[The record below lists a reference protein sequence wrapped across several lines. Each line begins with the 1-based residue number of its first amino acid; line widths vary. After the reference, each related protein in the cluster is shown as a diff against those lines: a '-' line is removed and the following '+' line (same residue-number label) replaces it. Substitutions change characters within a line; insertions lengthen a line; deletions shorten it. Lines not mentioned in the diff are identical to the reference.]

1 MRMKNITVSIAA
13 AALAAGVLAGCGQS
27 GTAGVSASTAAASES
42 TASAGESAQET
53 ASSGDH
59 LSRIKAAGVI
69 TVATE
74 GDWAP
79 FTYHDEATND
89 LVGFDVETAQEIA
102 KRLGVTAE
110 FKEGDFDGGLTG
122 VSQGT
127 FDMMANGVD
136 VTQER
141 SQTFD
146 FTDPYAYDHAVVVT
160 KADND
165 TIHSFADLK
174 GLTTANSVGS
184 TYAEMGSENGANV
197 TNVPTLAETME
208 LVLNGTADATIN
220 ANTSVQDYFKTSG
233 TKELKVAATDDQ
245 VTEYAIPLKKGSDN
259 DSLREAVNKAIAQMK
274 EDGTLTKISEKYFGS
289 DITEE

>member
-1 MRMKNITVSIAA
+1 MRIKNITVSLAA

-27 GTAGVSASTAAASES
+27 GTAGASSTAAASES
-42 TASAGESAQET
+42 TASAGESTQE
-53 ASSGDH
+53 AAASGDH

-127 FDMMANGVD
+127 FDMMANGVEIM
-136 VTQER
+136 Q
-141 SQTFD
+141 
-146 FTDPYAYDHAVVVT
+146 
-160 KADND
+160 
-165 TIHSFADLK
+165 
-174 GLTTANSVGS
+174 
-184 TYAEMGSENGANV
+184 
-197 TNVPTLAETME
+197 
-208 LVLNGTADATIN
+208 
-220 ANTSVQDYFKTSG
+220 
-233 TKELKVAATDDQ
+233 
-245 VTEYAIPLKKGSDN
+245 
-259 DSLREAVNKAIAQMK
+259 
-274 EDGTLTKISEKYFGS
+274 
-289 DITEE
+289 

>member
-27 GTAGVSASTAAASES
+27 GTAGASASTAAASES
-42 TASAGESAQET
+42 TASAGESTQEA
-53 ASSGDH
+53 ASSSDH

-141 SQTFD
+141 
-146 FTDPYAYDHAVVVT
+146 
-160 KADND
+160 
-165 TIHSFADLK
+165 
-174 GLTTANSVGS
+174 
-184 TYAEMGSENGANV
+184 
-197 TNVPTLAETME
+197 
-208 LVLNGTADATIN
+208 
-220 ANTSVQDYFKTSG
+220 
-233 TKELKVAATDDQ
+233 
-245 VTEYAIPLKKGSDN
+245 
-259 DSLREAVNKAIAQMK
+259 
-274 EDGTLTKISEKYFGS
+274 
-289 DITEE
+289 

>member
-27 GTAGVSASTAAASES
+27 GTAGASSSVSSES
-42 TASAGESAQET
+42 TASAGESTQEA
-53 ASSGDH
+53 ASSADH

-89 LVGFDVETAQEIA
+89 LVGFDIETAQEIA

-136 VTQER
+136 
-141 SQTFD
+141 
-146 FTDPYAYDHAVVVT
+146 AV
-160 KADND
+160 KA
-165 TIHSFADLK
+165 
-174 GLTTANSVGS
+174 
-184 TYAEMGSENGANV
+184 
-197 TNVPTLAETME
+197 
-208 LVLNGTADATIN
+208 
-220 ANTSVQDYFKTSG
+220 
-233 TKELKVAATDDQ
+233 AATD
-245 VTEYAIPLKKGSDN
+245 VTRWTN
-259 DSLREAVNKAIAQMK
+259 DESGVARTVAEL
-274 EDGTLTKISEKYFGS
+274 FGWT
-289 DITEE
+289 DLLVR